1 MQKIINLGFR
11 IYLFKI
17 GSIMNENIEYL
28 AQIKKK
34 YDNDRRYFAVFADT
48 LLDNGK
54 TEQAEQIVFENLQK
68 FVNSISGILVLSK
81 ILIKKKNYQKAL
93 SILEAILKNGKK
105 SAKIYRTCA
114 EITMEIGD
122 RKKTEYYLIELKKVD
137 PLDSMVKSMVASSIV
152 EEDLLSEENE
162 EKEVFPLF
170 SESEEKVESEVE
182 PFARESHLRPKDRLE
197 YDDSISDDELLER
210 EGVKKEAIEELFA
223 IHSNGSSLDDDL
235 HIEQFDNDFDEDEDE
250 DEDENVLKEKLNL
263 KKSSVIDDF
272 FRDKTHSDETDPK
285 EMEKGKKEHEIEKE
299 KDDSEISF
307 LLTEDDTYD
316 LVEESREKTAIINV
330 EPFKHKKIEVEVKE
344 ENNLTNEQH
353 FNADILTA
361 SSENILQRQDELD
374 FLDEERSLDSD
385 ETPEGEPEKKSSPS
399 FCIDDENSFKKVVV
413 DKVLGDDN
421 TPKKRDM
428 KIVTSTLGE
437 IYSAQ
442 GEYHKS
448 KEIYYQLL
456 KKDPENQEHKINFI
470 EAEFGMASARIN
482 EELEYYCNLTKKHPD
497 NRKYSDRYKS
507 YSAELELLKKE
518 KDAKIAG
525 LNILGKK
532 EVELTK
538 E

>member
-1 MQKIINLGFR
+1 
-11 IYLFKI
+11 
-17 GSIMNENIEYL
+17 MNENIEYL

-34 YDNDRRYFAVFADT
+34 YNNDRRYFAIFADT

-54 TEQAEQIVFENLQK
+54 TEQAEQVVFENLQK
-68 FVNSISGILVLSK
+68 FVNSMSGILVLSK

-93 SILEAILKNGKK
+93 SVLEAILENGKK

-114 EITMEIGD
+114 EIAVEIGD
-122 RKKTEYYLIELKKVD
+122 RKKAEYYLVELKKVD
-137 PLDSMVKSMVASSIV
+137 PLDSMVKSMIAASVV
-152 EEDLLSEENE
+152 EEDLLSEEDKKE
-162 EKEVFPLF
+162 EVSPLL
-170 SESEEKVESEVE
+170 SESKEEGESEVD
-182 PFARESHLRPKDRLE
+182 PSSGESHLRPKDRLE

-223 IHSNGSSLDDDL
+223 IHSNGSSLEGDL
-235 HIEQFDNDFDEDEDE
+235 HIEQFDDDFNEDES
-250 DEDENVLKEKLNL
+250 VLEEKLDL

-272 FRDKTHSDETDPK
+272 FRDKTHSDEIDYK
-285 EMEKGKKEHEIEKE
+285 EMEKGKKEYETE

-307 LLTEDDTYD
+307 LLTEDDAYD
-316 LVEESREKTAIINV
+316 LVEENREKTAIINV
-330 EPFKHKKIEVEVKE
+330 EPFKHKKIEIEAKE
-344 ENNLTNEQH
+344 EESLINERHLNTDTLTTPNEK
-353 FNADILTA
+353 
-361 SSENILQRQDELD
+361 ILQRQDELD

-385 ETPEGEPEKKSSPS
+385 ETLEGEPEKGSSPS
-399 FCIDDENSFKKVVV
+399 FCIDDDKNFKKVVV

-421 TPKKRDM
+421 TPKKRDI

-456 KKDPENQEHKINFI
+456 KKDPDNQEHKINLI

-482 EELEYYCNLTKKHPD
+482 EELEYYRNLTKKHPD
-497 NRKYSDRYKS
+497 NKKYSDRYKS

-525 LNILGKK
+525 LNIPKK
-532 EVELTK
+532 EEEAESVK